1 MTWIAFALLTAFFRS
16 LTDVA
21 GKKSMHQLSPYTV
34 AWSMYIFSL
43 PLLAAALFFVPVPEI
58 GEQFWLA
65 LIAGSLLNTLANIL
79 YMNAIK
85 LSDLSLT
92 VPLVTFTPLF
102 MLLTSPIIV
111 GEFPS
116 LWGIV
121 GIVLIVG
128 GSYSLNLKARS
139 QGFLAPFRALL
150 REKGARLMLLV
161 AFIWSLS
168 SNFDK
173 MGILNSSALYW
184 AFLVNVG
191 ITIGITPIVLL
202 KERKLAQQLRD
213 NKGNL
218 SLVGLFNGAT
228 ILFQMI
234 AVSLTLVAYVIAIK
248 RSSAVISVVFGKIFF
263 GEKGLKQRLIGAL
276 IMLLGVVAIMLSSL
290 K

>member
-191 ITIGITPIVLL
+191 ITIGITPIVLV

>member
-202 KERKLAQQLRD
+202 KEKKLAQQLRD

>member
-21 GKKSMHQLSPYTV
+21 GKKGMHQLSPYTV
-34 AWSMYIFSL
+34 AWGMYIFSL
-43 PLLAAALFFVPVPEI
+43 PLLGAALFFVPVPEI
-58 GEQFWLA
+58 GKQFWLA
-65 LIAGSLLNTLANIL
+65 LLAGSLLNTLANIL
-79 YMNAIK
+79 YMKAIK

-102 MLLTSPIIV
+102 MLLTSPLIV

-184 AFLVNVG
+184 AFFVNLG
-191 ITIGITPIVLL
+191 ITLGITPIMLI
-202 KERKLAQQLRD
+202 KEQKLAQQLRH
-213 NKGNL
+213 NTGKL
-218 SLVGLFNGAT
+218 TLVGLFNGAT
-228 ILFQMI
+228 IMFQMI

-263 GEKGLKQRLIGAL
+263 GEKGLKQRLIGAF

-290 K
+290 R